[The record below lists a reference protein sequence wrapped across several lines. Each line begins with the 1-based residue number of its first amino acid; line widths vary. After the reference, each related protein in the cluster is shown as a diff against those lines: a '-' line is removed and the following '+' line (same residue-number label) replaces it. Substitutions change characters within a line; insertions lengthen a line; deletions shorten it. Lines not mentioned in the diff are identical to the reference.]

1 MKWTRINRADGRVE
15 LCCKHGVGHPV
26 KQLTRRWDAGWM
38 GVHGCD
44 GCCSTPSFAEEVER
58 RIEQAMAVMTVARRL
73 HSRKKWRD
81 ASNRRWL

>member
-58 RIEQAMAVMTVARRL
+58 RIEQAMAVMAVPEHWTDITMTDSERAVTA
-73 HSRKKWRD
+73 
-81 ASNRRWL
+81 